1 MIANDDDLPY
11 GLYEACCAG
20 CDSFAAVNDLGLC
33 EDCAG
38 KLERDLIR
46 QRDWDY
52 SVRAFGLNDAQ
63 REALYRQVVRQFGA
77 ELELIAPPKKQG
89 AKRKSKKRKAQRRH

>member
-1 MIANDDDLPY
+1 MMPDDNDLPF
-11 GLYEACCAG
+11 GLYEASCAG
-20 CDSFAAVNDLGLC
+20 CDGFARVNDLGLC

-52 SVRAFGLNDAQ
+52 SAAAYGLKDEQ
-63 REALYRQVVRQFGA
+63 REQLHRQVIRQFGA
-77 ELELIAPPKKQG
+77 EFELIAAPKKPD
-89 AKRKSKKRKAQRRH
+89 AKRKRKNRKAHRHH

>member
-1 MIANDDDLPY
+1 MTPDDDEPQF
-11 GLYEACCAG
+11 GCYEACCAG
-20 CDSFAAVNDLGLC
+20 CDCFAPVNDLGLC

-52 SVRAFGLNDAQ
+52 SVSAFGLNDEQ
-63 REALYRQVVRQFGA
+63 REQLYRQVIRQFGA
-77 ELELIAPPKKQG
+77 VFELIAPPIAQ
-89 AKRKSKKRKAQRRH
+89 KKRRGRQQ

>member
-1 MIANDDDLPY
+1 MMPDDDDLHF
-11 GLYEACCAG
+11 GLCEASCAG
-20 CDSFAAVNDLGLC
+20 CDGFAPVNDLGLC

-52 SVRAFGLNDAQ
+52 AVAAYGLNDQQ
-63 REALYRQVVRQFGA
+63 REQLHRQVIRQFGA
-77 ELELIAPPKKQG
+77 EFELIAPPKKHDT
-89 AKRKSKKRKAQRRH
+89 KRKRKK

>member
-1 MIANDDDLPY
+1 MNPNYEDLPF

-20 CDSFAAVNDLGLC
+20 CAGFAAVNDLGLC

-52 SVRAFGLNDAQ
+52 SVSAFGLNDAQ
-63 REALYRQVVRQFGA
+63 REVLYRQVIRQFGA
-77 ELELIAPPKKQG
+77 EFELIAPPKKQG
-89 AKRKSKKRKAQRRH
+89 AKRKPKKRKAQRRQ